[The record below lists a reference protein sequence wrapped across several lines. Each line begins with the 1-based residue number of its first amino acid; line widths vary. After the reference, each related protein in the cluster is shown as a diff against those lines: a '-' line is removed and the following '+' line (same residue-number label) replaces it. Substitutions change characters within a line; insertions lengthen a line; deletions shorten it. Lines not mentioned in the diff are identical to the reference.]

1 MTFSICREAKNAI
14 HSGAK
19 EMLIIVTNAACFEP
33 TLRNPGAAFF
43 EDFNENKDPNANASA
58 L

>member
-1 MTFSICREAKNAI
+1 
-14 HSGAK
+14 
-19 EMLIIVTNAACFEP
+19 MLIIVTNAACFEP

>member
-1 MTFSICREAKNAI
+1 VTFSIYREAQNAI
-14 HSGAK
+14 YSGAK
-19 EMLIIVTNAACFEP
+19 EKLIIVTNAACFEP

-43 EDFNENKDPNANASA
+43 EDFNENKDLNANVSA